1 MDYLTP
7 LNERLFISIGI
18 ISILEIILHN
28 AVNKPLNIIF
38 AGTPDFA
45 AQHLA
50 ALINSAH
57 NIVAVYCPPDKPAG
71 RGKKLTAC
79 ATKLLAIL
87 HNIPVQQPENFKAQ
101 ETQATLASYQA
112 DVMVVVAYGLLLP
125 TVILETPRLGCINVH
140 GSILPKWRGAAP
152 IQRALEAGDP
162 QTGVTIMQMDKGLD
176 TGDIILT
183 DTCDIT
189 AIDTSASLYNKLAEI
204 GPKALIETLRLMA
217 SSKYKRQ
224 PQDNAQATHAAKLD
238 KADAEL
244 NWQQPASV
252 LDRKIRA
259 YIPWPVAQFTFN
271 ENNKAHPIR
280 VWQASVVALEHKQ
293 TPGTIISCD
302 KQGIVVATTA
312 HALRLEILQLP
323 GKKALAVADILNGK
337 AAWFAKGQSI
347 NGLIQPQQELT

>member
-1 MDYLTP
+1 LETP
-7 LNERLFISIGI
+7 LP
-18 ISILEIILHN
+18 N
-28 AVNKPLNIIF
+28 AVTTPLNIIF

-50 ALINSAH
+50 ALINSEH

-79 ATKLLAIL
+79 ATKLLAL
-87 HNIPVQQPENFKAQ
+87 AHDIPVQQPVNFKAEQ
-101 ETQATLASYQA
+101 TQLTLANYQA

-125 TVILETPRLGCINVH
+125 TVILQTPRLGCINVH

-152 IQRALEAGDP
+152 IQRALEAGDS

-176 TGDIILT
+176 TGDMILT
-183 DTCDIT
+183 ATCDINLK
-189 AIDTSASLYNKLAEI
+189 DTSASLYDKLAEL
-204 GPKALIETLRLMA
+204 GPKALLDTLALMA
-217 SSKYKRQ
+217 LGKYQRQ
-224 PQDNAQATHAAKLD
+224 AQNNLQATHAAKLD

-244 NWQQPASV
+244 DWQQPASI

-259 YIPWPVAQFTFN
+259 YIPWPVAQFTFDDN
-271 ENNKAHPIR
+271 SQQHRIR
-280 VWQASVVALEHKQ
+280 VWQASVIKLEHQ
-293 TPGTIISCD
+293 HLPGTIISCD

-312 HALRLEILQLP
+312 NALRLEILQLP

-337 AAWFAKGQSI
+337 ADWFTQGQSI
-347 NGLIQPQQELT
+347 NRLVQPQQELT